1 MPSLL
6 DRNCQSIGAGGP
18 MANLLFDLGNIHWM
32 AHCVAPSSG
41 GMYNPAPSPVNKE
54 REMVSADR
62 STSQRTSRKAQA
74 EAPRSLVHVGVRVD
88 HAIADRLRASERGLS
103 DEIRERLERTFKY
116 DEVDPVTRELVE
128 GLINIAALLR
138 IDFKAEWHAWL
149 GAYEAFAVAV
159 AQRLSAYAPP
169 SGMVVDPES
178 GFQEDET
185 KIIGRVRERD
195 DRRAHNYPHLKAAQ
209 MHPMKTGSGDE

>member
-1 MPSLL
+1 
-6 DRNCQSIGAGGP
+6 
-18 MANLLFDLGNIHWM
+18 
-32 AHCVAPSSG
+32 
-41 GMYNPAPSPVNKE
+41 MYNNVPLCVNGRNIIVIRKATRRE
-54 REMVSADR
+54 RER
-62 STSQRTSRKAQA
+62 RTAQGDA
-74 EAPRSLVHVGVRVD
+74 ARSLAHVGVRVD
-88 HAIADRLRASERGLS
+88 PAIADRLRASERGLS

-195 DRRAHNYPHLKAAQ
+195 DRRAHNYPHLNAAQ
-209 MHPMKTGSGDE
+209 MHPMKSSDE